1 MVQTTKSRIMKLTR
15 DQMRRVRTKAA
26 LNKNN
31 LILITTM
38 MKEKTS
44 RLILSMM
51 LSETSPKQMTTR
63 AHHIMLYNQRGN
75 SSG

>member
-26 LNKNN
+26 LNNNN

-51 LSETSPKQMTTR
+51 LSETSPKQMTMR
-63 AHHIMLYNQRGN
+63 AHHIM
-75 SSG
+75 